1 MVDLYD
7 LVCAQSFSQGLEV
20 HLLEMVTCT
29 PAMERS
35 CKVLDAKIPGF
46 ATKHG
51 KSWGLTMENTGILKS

>member
-35 CKVLDAKIPGF
+35 CK
-46 ATKHG
+46 ATVRYWTQ
-51 KSWGLTMENTGILKS
+51 KSQDSQQNMENHGG